1 MIHFA
6 SSPLRVSLIG
16 GGTDFES
23 FYKNYNGAV
32 INFTIDKYVYVLVKN
47 KFDKNIKIS
56 YSINEYPRSINEI
69 KHSLIKNIFKLYNI
83 KNNIEL
89 ISIADIHSKGT
100 GLGSSSAFTIA
111 SLMAI
116 NSFLKMKPLNRQK
129 LAELACNIEIEKNK
143 SPIGVQDQYSSCFG
157 GFNFMEFSKKGVSV
171 KRYDLKKN
179 ELNNIHK
186 NLYLYNTG
194 IKRSNNSILQTH
206 KKNIK
211 QNFNIDYL
219 KYLRDQTYILNEQ
232 IKLKNFDY
240 IPISINKSWELKR
253 KFNKKT
259 NNQFIEK
266 LIHKGINSGATAAKL
281 LGAGGGGFILFH
293 VKNKNKDNFIN
304 NMGKKNFL
312 EFKFENNG
320 VKSMYLP

>member
-240 IPISINKSWELKR
+240 IPISINKSWELKQ

>member
-23 FYKNYNGAV
+23 FYKNYDGAV

-47 KFDKNIKIS
+47 KFDKNIKLS
-56 YSINEYPRSINEI
+56 YSINEYPKSINKI
-69 KHSLIKNIFKLYNI
+69 KHSLIKHIFKLYNI

-111 SLMAI
+111 SLTAI
-116 NSFLKMKPLNRQK
+116 NSFLKIKPLNRHK
-129 LAELACNIEIEKNK
+129 LAELACNIEIKKNK

-179 ELNNIHK
+179 ELNHIHN
-186 NLYLYNTG
+186 NLFLYDTG
-194 IKRSNNSILQTH
+194 IKRSNNSILQIH

-211 QNFNIDYL
+211 EKFNIDYL

-240 IPISINKSWELKR
+240 IPISINKSWELKQ

-259 NNQFIEK
+259 NNKLIEN
-266 LIHKGINSGATAAKL
+266 LIHKGISNGATAAKL

-293 VKNKNKDNFIN
+293 VKNKNKDNFMS

>member
-47 KFDKNIKIS
+47 KFDKNIKLS
-56 YSINEYPRSINEI
+56 YSINEYPKSINEI

-111 SLMAI
+111 SLTAI
-116 NSFLKMKPLNRQK
+116 NSFLKMKPLNRKK
-129 LAELACNIEIEKNK
+129 LAELACNIEIKKNK

-157 GFNFMEFSKKGVSV
+157 GFNFMEFSKKGVYV
-171 KRYDLKKN
+171 NRYDLKKN
-179 ELNNIHK
+179 ELNHIHK

-194 IKRSNNSILQTH
+194 IKRSNNSVLQIH

-211 QNFNIDYL
+211 QNLNIDYL
-219 KYLRDQTYILNEQ
+219 KHLRDQTYILNDQ

-240 IPISINKSWELKR
+240 IPIAINKSWELKQ

-259 NNQFIEK
+259 NNQLIEK
-266 LIHKGINSGATAAKL
+266 LINKGINSGATAAKL

-293 VKNKNKDNFIN
+293 VKNKNKDNFMN